1 MGSYGFIDVRFLRP
15 LWREVT
21 RWADTEIDDAG

>member
-1 MGSYGFIDVRFLRP
+1 MSSYGFINIRFLRP

-21 RWADTEIDDAG
+21 RCANAKIDDAG